1 MINLR
6 TTTVLY
12 IIVIILAYLF
22 LPWKGIFLV
31 LFSLLYLFLLAYS
44 SFTIG
49 SNFYIKTFCNGNTS
63 ESKIAITFDDGPHAE
78 ITPEILNLLDLY
90 NAKATFFC
98 IGQSIESDK
107 DLLKEIDKRGH
118 LIGNHTYSHSHG
130 KNLFSTKNLIDD
142 IQKNQE
148 LIFKITG
155 KKAKLFR
162 PPFGVT
168 NPPIAKA
175 LRNFNFHVIGW
186 SLRSFDTILEPEKVI
201 RKVKKRVK
209 NGDIILFHDNRFN
222 SIEIVKSV
230 LEYLKSNN
238 YKIVRVDEL
247 LEITAYD
254 K

>member
-49 SNFYIKTFCNGNTS
+49 SNFYLKTLCSGNIK

-98 IGQSIESDK
+98 IGQKIESNK
-107 DLLKEIDKRGH
+107 DLLLEIDKRGH

-130 KNLFSTKNLIDD
+130 KNLFSSKSLADD

-148 LIFKITG
+148 LILEITG

-186 SLRSFDTILEPEKVI
+186 SLRSFDTIHEPEKVI

-238 YKIVRVDEL
+238 YKIIRVDEL

>member
-44 SFTIG
+44 SFTIS
-49 SNFYIKTFCNGNTS
+49 SNFYIKTFCSGNTI
-63 ESKIAITFDDGPHAE
+63 EPKIAITFDDGPHTE

-90 NAKATFFC
+90 NARATFFC
-98 IGQSIESDK
+98 IGQSIESNK
-107 DLLKEIDKRGH
+107 DLLIEIDKRGH

-130 KNLFSTKNLIDD
+130 KNLFSSQSLADD

-148 LIFKITG
+148 LIFEITG

-201 RKVKKRVK
+201 RKVKKRIK